1 MTRFNHF
8 IHMIAEKQWDVF
20 VSHATEDKPVA
31 RRIAVELKNRGYAVW
46 YDEWTLKIGD
56 SLFLT
61 INKGLANSRYGVI
74 LLSKNFFNKDWPQ
87 KELGGLA
94 ALEINGNK
102 VILPIWHEIDRE
114 EITRYSPLLADRLA
128 AKTENGIGSVVNDI
142 IDVLG
147 ISIKNEK
154 SVQLPLN
161 PQENVIPPNSPN
173 ITILIRTLRDDYNDN
188 TRIKA
193 ARKLR
198 LFNEPSV
205 VDALLEAVEHDP
217 KVRYEALVSLFELKS
232 EKAVDTFLYRL
243 EDRSGRIRRISVRA
257 LGEMGNK
264 SAIKPLMELIFSFDH
279 KNREIKR
286 PKGKGWTNNWGKI
299 ENVQAAK
306 EALDRITHRLNLC
319 VKTVDEIMTPN
330 PIVINGKTPLLYIE
344 EIFKR
349 NKIGSVFIGNPDKYM
364 GIITRTDLRY
374 WKERKSLQTPAY
386 AIMSKNVYSIEKD
399 EDVTKAISLILEK
412 DVNGL
417 AVTSNGVPCGII
429 TRYDLLNRYAE
440 EFSTFN

>member
-1 MTRFNHF
+1 
-8 IHMIAEKQWDVF
+8 MISEKQWDVF

-31 RRIAVELKNRGYAVW
+31 RQIAVELKKRGYTVW

-61 INKGLANSRYGVI
+61 ISKGLANSRYGVV

-94 ALEINGNK
+94 ALEINGEK
-102 VILPIWHEIDRE
+102 VILPIWHGIKRE

-128 AKTENGIGSVVNDI
+128 AKTENGIDSVAKDI
-142 IDVLG
+142 EDVLG
-147 ISIKNEK
+147 HKEFSDESLKPQPTGSKNGGQEK
-154 SVQLPLN
+154 
-161 PQENVIPPNSPN
+161 EET
-173 ITILIRTLRDDYNDN
+173 ITILLRTIRDDYDDN
-188 TRIKA
+188 KRNKA
-193 ARKLR
+193 ARELR
-198 LFNEPSV
+198 VFTERRV
-205 VDALLEAVEHDP
+205 VDALLDAVEHDP

-232 EKAVDTFLYRL
+232 EKAADTFLYRL

-257 LGEMGNK
+257 LGEIGNK
-264 SAIKPLMELIFSFDH
+264 SAIKPLMELIFSYDH

-306 EALDRITHRLNLC
+306 EALDRIIHRLNLP
-319 VKTVDEIMTPN
+319 VKTVDEIMTPD

-349 NKIGSVFIGNPDKYM
+349 NKIWSVFVGNPDNYL

-374 WKERKSLQTPAY
+374 WKDRKSLRIPAY
-386 AIMSKNVYSIEKD
+386 TIMPKNVYSIEKD

-417 AVTSNGVPCGII
+417 AVTSNGIPCGII
-429 TRYDLLNRYAE
+429 TRYDLLNRYAGDI
-440 EFSTFN
+440 SIFN

>member
-1 MTRFNHF
+1 
-8 IHMIAEKQWDVF
+8 MISEKQWDVF
-20 VSHATEDKPVA
+20 VSHATEDKSVA
-31 RRIAVELKNRGYAVW
+31 RQIAVELKKRGYAVW

-61 INKGLANSRYGVI
+61 INKGLANSRYGVV

-102 VILPIWHEIDRE
+102 VILPIWHEIKRE
-114 EITRYSPLLADRLA
+114 EIKQYSPILADLLA
-128 AKTENGIGSVVNDI
+128 AKTENGIGSVVEDI

-147 ISIKNEK
+147 IPIKNEK
-154 SVQLPLN
+154 LVQPPLN
-161 PQENVIPPNSPN
+161 HQENVISTTSPN
-173 ITILIRTLRDDYNDN
+173 ITILIRTLRDDYDDN
-188 TRIKA
+188 MRNKA
-193 ARKLR
+193 ARELR
-198 LFNEPSV
+198 LFNEPRI

-217 KVRYEALVSLFELKS
+217 KVRYESLVSLFELRS
-232 EKAVDTFLYRL
+232 EKAVDTFLYHL
-243 EDRSGRIRRISVRA
+243 EDRSGRIRRISIRA
-257 LGEMGNK
+257 LGYMGRE
-264 SAIKPLMELIFSFDH
+264 SAIKPLMELIFSYDY

-319 VKTVDEIMTPN
+319 VKTVNEIMTPN

-349 NKIGSVFIGNPDKYM
+349 NKIWSVLVGSPDKYI
-364 GIITRTDLRY
+364 GIISRTDLRY
-374 WKERKSLQTPAY
+374 WKDRKSLRTPAY

-399 EDVTKAISLILEK
+399 EDVTKAISLIIEK

-429 TRYDLLNRYAE
+429 TRYDLLNRYAGE
-440 EFSTFN
+440 ISTVN